1 MARLKKTPPLG
12 ELAEPRHPSGREL
25 TDFERWLLR
34 LRLIGHEASQVFCS
48 ALKNEERKADSTLVF
63 VLHNYGLIIICRFLE
78 IWRRFNALGK
88 SNRRVREACAI
99 AAPLLDRIHEWP
111 GLEEYRDF
119 ILAHRYQIG
128 DRPEFIP
135 PWVVLRT
142 GRVPSKP
149 AEWFVLLDCVRM
161 ASATVMAFFGE
172 IPIELDAANAI
183 GEEPEVPHGL
193 SDPDDADVERR
204 RLSQLMDQRM
214 REAGVDLRHPI
225 FRTLIC
231 RGAERPSE

>member
-1 MARLKKTPPLG
+1 MGRSKKTPPSG
-12 ELAEPRHPSGREL
+12 ELPEPRHPSGREL
-25 TDFERWLLR
+25 SDFERWLLR
-34 LRLIGHEASQVFCS
+34 LRLIGREAHQVFCS
-48 ALKNEERKADSTLVF
+48 ALKTEERKADSTLVF

-78 IWRRFNALGK
+78 IWRRFNGLAK
-88 SNRRVREACAI
+88 DNRRVRDACELAK
-99 AAPLLDRIHEWP
+99 PLLDRINEWP

-135 PWVVLRT
+135 PWVLLRT

-161 ASATVMAFFGE
+161 ASATVMAFFGD
-172 IPIELDAANAI
+172 IPIELDPALDI
-183 GEEPEVPHGL
+183 GEEPSAPHGL
-193 SDPDDADVERR
+193 EDPDDADVERR
-204 RLSQLMDQRM
+204 RLSRLMDQRM
-214 REAGVDLRHPI
+214 RDAGVDLRHPI

-231 RGAERPSE
+231 PAASPPVE